1 MMETKNT
8 TMVDKKPKTEFDA
21 RVIASVEK
29 VISEKGF
36 KNDRRFLLEH
46 SLSPSLLTKLRS
58 GIQSAPAELVSIM
71 VNNYQAS
78 LEYFQS
84 GNGRI
89 FATPVT
95 DDQKSSAKA
104 VGPAEPD
111 GYAYLR
117 FVPIVARATFAE
129 MGDAPR
135 VDEFDTIAVPIQP
148 NDDLRTLGKC
158 WVFEVNGDSM
168 EETLH
173 HGQRIVAVPVNEGD
187 WEYQSDRVYVV
198 SYAGY
203 LVVKRIK
210 TNDLRKHGYLELWSD
225 NEKKGGMK
233 VAQRREIKGIWK
245 VLRLDRAPEIY

>member
-1 MMETKNT
+1 
-8 TMVDKKPKTEFDA
+8 MVSSTENATEKSPKTPFDA
-21 RVIASVEK
+21 MVIASVGQIIAERGFR
-29 VISEKGF
+29 SE
-36 KNDRRFLLEH
+36 RRFLLH
-46 SLSPSLLTKLRS
+46 HNLGPSLISKIRK
-58 GIQSAPAELVSIM
+58 GIQSAPSELVDIL
-71 VNNYQAS
+71 VKEYHIALPYAS
-78 LEYFQS
+78 GVTGKISAISEKENS
-84 GNGRI
+84 TVI
-89 FATPVT
+89 PVG
-95 DDQKSSAKA
+95 A
-104 VGPAEPD
+104 AEPA

-173 HGQRIVAVPVNEGD
+173 HGQRIVAAPVNEGD
-187 WEYQSDRVYVV
+187 WEYQSDRVFVV

>member
-1 MMETKNT
+1 MI
-8 TMVDKKPKTEFDA
+8 KPKEATLA
-21 RVIASVEK
+21 QRVILVYNELKKAGLVKNKSAFAA
-29 VISEKGF
+29 IAGF
-36 KNDRRFLLEH
+36 PQQYWARFEAGTQK
-46 SLSPSLLTKLRS
+46 PSLTHASAIVNHYGVNLEFLIHGKGSMFKLVEEKKS
-58 GIQSAPAELVSIM
+58 E
-71 VNNYQAS
+71 S
-78 LEYFQS
+78 LNS
-84 GNGRI
+84 TV
-89 FATPVT
+89 TPV
-95 DDQKSSAKA
+95 
-104 VGPAEPD
+104 GPVEPA

-148 NDDLRTLGKC
+148 NDDLRTLDKC

-173 HGQRIVAVPVNEGD
+173 HGQRIVAAPVNEGD
-187 WEYQSDRVYVV
+187 WEYQSDRVFVV

>member
-1 MMETKNT
+1 METQLPKK
-8 TMVDKKPKTEFDA
+8 VEKKPKTPFDA
-21 RVIASVEK
+21 LVIAEVEK
-29 VISEKGF
+29 VISERGF
-36 KNDRRFLLEH
+36 KNDRRFLLH
-46 SLSPSLLTKLRS
+46 HNLSPSILTKIRT
-58 GIQSAPAELVSIM
+58 GVQSVPAEIVSIL
-71 VNNYQAS
+71 VKDYQVVFPYVGGSAGKVLAIS
-78 LEYFQS
+78 EKETS
-84 GNGRI
+84 TVI
-89 FATPVT
+89 PVG
-95 DDQKSSAKA
+95 AIE
-104 VGPAEPD
+104 PA
-111 GYAYLR
+111 GYAHLH

-129 MGDAPR
+129 MGDTPR

-148 NDDLRTLGKC
+148 NDDLRTLEKC

-168 EETLH
+168 EDTLH
-173 HGQRIVAVPVNEGD
+173 HGQRIVAQPINEGD

-210 TNDLRKHGYLELWSD
+210 TNDLRKHNYLELWSD

>member
-1 MMETKNT
+1 MALTDT
-8 TMVDKKPKTEFDA
+8 PKDTLTQ
-21 RVIASVEK
+21 RVIEVYKELIKLNRIKNKSAFAQIVGFPQQYFARFEAGTRRASVEHATAIVVHFGVSLDYLIRGEGPMFK
-29 VISEKGF
+29 PSEEKGQRDL
-36 KNDRRFLLEH
+36 NSTVIPVGAIE
-46 SLSPSLLTKLRS
+46 
-58 GIQSAPAELVSIM
+58 PA
-71 VNNYQAS
+71 
-78 LEYFQS
+78 
-84 GNGRI
+84 
-89 FATPVT
+89 
-95 DDQKSSAKA
+95 
-104 VGPAEPD
+104 
-111 GYAYLR
+111 GYAYLH

-129 MGDAPR
+129 MGDTPR

-148 NDDLRTLGKC
+148 NDDLRTLEKC

-168 EETLH
+168 EDTLH
-173 HGQRIVAVPVNEGD
+173 HGQRIVAQPINEGD

-210 TNDLRKHGYLELWSD
+210 TNDLRKHNYLELWSD

>member
-1 MMETKNT
+1 METSET
-8 TMVDKKPKTEFDA
+8 TVNE
-21 RVIASVEK
+21 RVIQAYNELKRLGIVK
-29 VISEKGF
+29 NKTAFANAGKFLPTYWAGYEKGF
-36 KNDRRFLLEH
+36 RKVSVEVAANLAKQFGMNLTYLLRGEGELFQQSEKNNQIVEKIN
-46 SLSPSLLTKLRS
+46 STVIP
-58 GIQSAPAELVSIM
+58 
-71 VNNYQAS
+71 
-78 LEYFQS
+78 
-84 GNGRI
+84 
-89 FATPVT
+89 
-95 DDQKSSAKA
+95 
-104 VGPAEPD
+104 VGPIEPA

-129 MGDAPR
+129 MGDTPR

-148 NDDLRTLGKC
+148 NDDLRTLDKC

-173 HGQRIVAVPVNEGD
+173 HGQRIVAAPVNEGD
-187 WEYQSDRVYVV
+187 WEYQSDRVFVV

>member
-1 MMETKNT
+1 MSTKVNNT
-8 TMVDKKPKTEFDA
+8 VSAIGAQIKHLRKSADMSQEILATKL
-21 RVIASVEK
+21 
-29 VISEKGF
+29 G
-36 KNDRRFLLEH
+36 
-46 SLSPSLLTKLRS
+46 LTKQAVSTYETGKANPTTQTIVKLS
-58 GIQSAPAELVSIM
+58 EVFGIDVSH
-71 VNNYQAS
+71 
-78 LEYFQS
+78 LL
-84 GNGRI
+84 
-89 FATPVT
+89 P
-95 DDQKSSAKA
+95 KSSGQAVDYSNIIP
-104 VGPAEPD
+104 VGPAITQ
-111 GYAYLR
+111 GFAYLR

-148 NDDLRTLGKC
+148 NDDVRKLQKC

-168 EETLH
+168 EPTVN
-173 HGQRIVAVPVNEGD
+173 HGQRIVAEPINEGD

-210 TNDLRKHGYLELWSD
+210 TNDLRKHNYLELWSD

-245 VLRLDRAPEIY
+245 VLRFDRAPDIY